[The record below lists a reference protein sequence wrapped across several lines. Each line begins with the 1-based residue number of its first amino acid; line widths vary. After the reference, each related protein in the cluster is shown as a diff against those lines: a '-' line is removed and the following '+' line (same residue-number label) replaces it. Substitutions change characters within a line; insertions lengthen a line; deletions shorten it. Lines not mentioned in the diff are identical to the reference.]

1 MKKLSPARKLEWSW
15 ILYDVGNSAFTL
27 LISTIMP
34 IYFNYLA
41 GQGGVDETTATAYWG
56 YAASIVT
63 LCVALL
69 GPTLGTFSDFSG
81 YKRPIFFFFA
91 VAGVIG
97 CAALGIPMPWLVF
110 LIVFILT
117 KIFYSA
123 SLVFYDAMLVDVT
136 TAGRADDVSSKG
148 YAFGYIGSCIPFLIS
163 IAVVLLT
170 DLPYSASIPI
180 ALVINALWWLGFTL
194 PLVKNYRQTHFV
206 PRTAHAVRDN
216 FKRLFSVFSKK
227 SEIPNKKGII
237 LFLIAFFLYIDGV
250 YTIIDMATSFGTAL
264 GFDTTNLLLAL
275 LLTQVI
281 AFPAAIVFGKLT
293 KKVRNDVLI
302 LVCIVAYTGVGL
314 FAVFMTQVWQFWLLA
329 CAVGLFQGGVQ
340 ALSRSY
346 FAKII
351 PADQSGCLFGILD
364 IFGKGAAFLGTLV
377 VGAVTQAT
385 NSVNLGAIPIVCLFA
400 AGIAVF
406 ILAAKVNRPYLAAQE
421 QAAAQAEYD
430 ALPDGLNEV
439 ELPPAAELKEAET
452 DLLPEKTAEAEEIL
466 PAGELPSD
474 EREPVPARP
483 EPPDE
488 S

>member
-1 MKKLSPARKLEWSW
+1 MRKMTKERKLEWYW

-34 IYFNYLA
+34 IYFNGLA
-41 GQGGVDETTATAYWG
+41 ESGGVDATTATAYWG

-63 LCVALL
+63 LCVAVL
-69 GPTLGTFSDFSG
+69 GPILGTLSDFNG

-91 VAGVIG
+91 IAGVIG

-110 LIVFILT
+110 LIVFIIT
-117 KIFYSA
+117 KLFYSA
-123 SLVFYDAMLVDVT
+123 SLVFYDSMLVDVT
-136 TAGRADDVSSKG
+136 TPARADDISSKG

-163 IAVVLLT
+163 IAIVLLT
-170 DLPYSASIPI
+170 DLPYSVSIPI
-180 ALVINALWWLGFTL
+180 ALVINAAWWLAFTI

-206 PRTAHAVRDN
+206 PRTKHAVRDN

-227 SEIPNKKGII
+227 SDVPNKKGII

-281 AFPAAIVFGKLT
+281 AFPAAIVFGKLAG
-293 KKVRNDVLI
+293 KVRNDVLI
-302 LVCIVAYTGVGL
+302 LICIVAYTGVGL
-314 FAVFMTQVWQFWLLA
+314 FAVFMTEVWQFWMLA
-329 CAVGLFQGGVQ
+329 VAVGLFQGGVQ

-364 IFGKGAAFLGTLV
+364 IFGKGAAFIGTLV

-385 NSVNLGAIPIVCLFA
+385 GSVNMGAIPIVCLFGL
-400 AGIAVF
+400 GIAVF
-406 ILAAKVNRPYLAAQE
+406 LIAARINRPYLAKKAQE
-421 QAAAQAEYD
+421 EQEVSD
-430 ALPDGLNEV
+430 VPDTPDLPD
-439 ELPPAAELKEAET
+439 AEMQQ
-452 DLLPEKTAEAEEIL
+452 
-466 PAGELPSD
+466 S
-474 EREPVPARP
+474 
-483 EPPDE
+483 
-488 S
+488 

>member
-1 MKKLSPARKLEWSW
+1 MKKITKDRKLEWYW
-15 ILYDVGNSAFTL
+15 ILYDIGNSAFTL

-34 IYFNYLA
+34 IYFNGLA
-41 GQGGVDETTATAYWG
+41 ESGGIDATTATAYWG

-63 LCVALL
+63 LCVAVL
-69 GPTLGTFSDFSG
+69 GPILGTLSDFNG

-91 VAGVIG
+91 IAGVIG

-110 LIVFILT
+110 LIVFIIT

-123 SLVFYDAMLVDVT
+123 SLVFYDSMLVDVT
-136 TAGRADDVSSKG
+136 VPSRTDDVSAKG
-148 YAFGYIGSCIPFLIS
+148 YAWGYIGSCIPFLIS
-163 IAVVLLT
+163 IAIVLLT
-170 DLPYSASIPI
+170 DLPYSVSIPV
-180 ALVINALWWLGFTL
+180 ALVINAAWWLAFTI
-194 PLVKNYRQTHFV
+194 PLIKNYRQKHFV
-206 PRTAHAVRDN
+206 PRTRHAVRDN

-227 SEIPNKKGII
+227 SDVPNKKGII
-237 LFLIAFFLYIDGV
+237 LFLIAFFLFIDGV

-281 AFPAAIVFGKLT
+281 AFPAAIVFGKLAG
-293 KKVRNDVLI
+293 KVRNDILI

-314 FAVFMTQVWQFWLLA
+314 FAVFMTEVWQFWMLA
-329 CAVGLFQGGVQ
+329 VAVGLFQGGVQ

-364 IFGKGAAFLGTLV
+364 IFGKGAAFIGTLV

-385 NSVNLGAIPIVCLFA
+385 GSVNMGAIPIVCLFVL
-400 AGIAVF
+400 GFFVF
-406 ILAAKVNRPYLAAQE
+406 LIAAKVNRPYLARKTQE
-421 QAAAQAEYD
+421 
-430 ALPDGLNEV
+430 
-439 ELPPAAELKEAET
+439 
-452 DLLPEKTAEAEEIL
+452 
-466 PAGELPSD
+466 
-474 EREPVPARP
+474 ERETETSVPAQP
-483 EPPDE
+483 VEAQ

>member
-1 MKKLSPARKLEWSW
+1 MKRLSPARRLERNW

-41 GQGGVDETTATAYWG
+41 GEGGVDATTATAYWG

-63 LCVALL
+63 LAVAVL
-69 GPTLGTFSDFSG
+69 GPTLGTLSDFSG
-81 YKRPIFFFFA
+81 YKRPIFLFFA

-97 CAALGIPMPWLVF
+97 CAALGIPMPWLIF
-110 LIVFILT
+110 LIVFVFT

-123 SLVFYDAMLVDVT
+123 SLVFYDSMLVDVT
-136 TAGRADDVSSKG
+136 THDRTDDVSSKG
-148 YAFGYIGSCIPFLIS
+148 YAWGYIGSCVPFLIS

-170 DLPYSASIPI
+170 DLAYSVSIPI
-180 ALVINALWWLGFTL
+180 ALAINALWWFGFTL
-194 PLVKNYRQTHFV
+194 PLAHSYRQTHFV
-206 PRTAHAVRDN
+206 PRTPHAVRDN

-227 SEIPNKKGII
+227 SSVANKKGII
-237 LFLIAFFLYIDGV
+237 LFLVAFFLYIDGV

-275 LLTQVI
+275 LLTQIV
-281 AFPAAIVFGKLT
+281 AFPSAILFGKLT
-293 KKVRNDVLI
+293 KKVRNDLLI
-302 LVCIVAYTGVGL
+302 LVCIVAYTCIGL
-314 FAVFMTQVWQFWLLA
+314 FAVFMTQVWQFWMLA
-329 CAVGLFQGGVQ
+329 TAVGLFQGGVQ

-364 IFGKGAAFLGTLV
+364 IFGKGAAFLGTLLV
-377 VGAVTQAT
+377 SIVTDAT

-406 ILAAKVNRPYLAAQE
+406 VAAARVNRPFLAK
-421 QAAAQAEYD
+421 QAEED
-430 ALPDGLNEV
+430 AAIAASCEAEACPDGSVTQGMPANERQN
-439 ELPPAAELKEAET
+439 EGTMSEDET
-452 DLLPEKTAEAEEIL
+452 K
-466 PAGELPSD
+466 
-474 EREPVPARP
+474 
-483 EPPDE
+483 
-488 S
+488 